1 MEEPYVH
8 ANGMRTTM
16 TGLAVEEKPTLPAGG
31 PADRR
36 VIAAVIAGV
45 LVLAALIVLFGAPLV
60 LIHRQDLPFEQQYG
74 HFAVSMA
81 ARLQAGS
88 ATNPLA
94 SNARTVAMGR
104 DAYTGSCA
112 ECHGALG
119 DGKGAL
125 GQSTYPP
132 ATDLTSH
139 DVQEKSDT
147 ALFWITKN
155 GLSFT
160 GMPGFGAQYSD
171 QDIWALV
178 TYIRSLQ
185 AGQASPVSVP
195 TPTTQQLAA
204 ADPTGSAV
212 QRGAAVYFAQ
222 DCHQC
227 HGPIGNAPGNLALR
241 GSGETGAIRQGRPGM
256 PAYGTNQ
263 ISDVQLADVE
273 AYMQTLAGQQQ
284 GVAPGQFQPL
294 PPAAAGNGG

>member
-1 MEEPYVH
+1 M
-8 ANGMRTTM
+8 TTP
-16 TGLAVEEKPTLPAGG
+16 AVEERPASPAGAR
-31 PADRR
+31 ADRR
-36 VIAAVIAGV
+36 LVVLVIGGVAVLGV
-45 LVLAALIVLFGAPLV
+45 LIAVFGAPLV
-60 LIHRQDLPFEQQYG
+60 LIHRQDLPLEQQYG

-81 ARLQAGS
+81 ARLEAGN

-94 SNARTVAMGR
+94 NNARTLATGR

-112 ECHGALG
+112 ECHGAVG

-132 ATDLTSH
+132 ATDLTTH
-139 DVQEKSDT
+139 DVQEKSD
-147 ALFWITKN
+147 ADLFWITKN

-160 GMPGFGAQYSD
+160 GMPGFGDQYTD

-178 TYIRSLQ
+178 IYIRSLQ
-185 AGQASPVSVP
+185 SGQASPVSVP
-195 TPTTQQLAA
+195 TPTAQQLAA
-204 ADPTGSAV
+204 ADPSGSAV

-222 DCHQC
+222 GCQQC
-227 HGPIGNAPGNLALR
+227 HGPIGNAPANLALR
-241 GSGETGAIRQGRPGM
+241 GSGEVGAIRQGRPGM

-263 ISDVQLADVE
+263 ISDSQLSDLE

-294 PPAAAGNGG
+294 PPAAGNGG